1 MSAPQGP
8 GGPGASASQT
18 GLRARRHRLPAVSV
32 REGHA
37 RGSLCCARR
46 YIRAGHTGPG
56 TRQAARAGV
65 VPEGLAVISVS
76 APHSSKP
83 AGLRGPRIC
92 TPPGPR
98 RVIGAPGDAAR
109 GVCGE
114 RGGSQARHLLR
125 VTDLRR
131 GRAGAASLYPGWRGR
146 ETAGAGQPCGFAGR
160 PPCLWASR
168 GAAFRTRSSPRSEG
182 RHLLGSLLCQQPSHT
197 SGSQGGRGK
206 GSGFP
211 WMIP

>member
-1 MSAPQGP
+1 MLRPGLYPGGSCWPRDQAGGPSRRGARGP
-8 GGPGASASQT
+8 GRH
-18 GLRARRHRLPAVSV
+18 LRFCPSF
-32 REGHA
+32 E
-37 RGSLCCARR
+37 
-46 YIRAGHTGPG
+46 
-56 TRQAARAGV
+56 Q
-65 VPEGLAVISVS
+65 
-76 APHSSKP
+76 P

-197 SGSQGGRGK
+197 GGSQGGRGK